1 MTSRRLAA
9 VLLAGSLLG
18 FGIGRASAVGRD
30 DGRHRETIV
39 FERDCY
45 EDEPYL
51 VGRGDFDGHLW
62 ARYRCV
68 HVDQVSG

>member
-1 MTSRRLAA
+1 MPVKRVALALALVASFAAGTA
-9 VLLAGSLLG
+9 VA
-18 FGIGRASAVGRD
+18 RAVGPD

-62 ARYRCV
+62 ARYRCI